1 MPKKSLD
8 TSGTLTI
15 ETIEKAVAAAMK
27 PSQPQVILTDWTAS
41 GYQQAR
47 AHNKNRFINYCHPGT
62 VLQHGTSGV
71 KWTINKMEE
80 VESIEDSWLV
90 ADGVTTYKE
99 LYIHMTSEKGYKKQ
113 VGINNFYM
121 YDILEVPKAVE
132 VLWGNPQENP
142 PKSSKDFET
151 EYDGIFRVK
160 FQYKISQPIRFIP
173 ITLEIKDVEVST

>member
-1 MPKKSLD
+1 MPKKSLN
-8 TSGTLTI
+8 TSGTLII
-15 ETIEKAVAAAMK
+15 ETIEQATAMK
-27 PSQPQVILTDWTAS
+27 PPALSPPIVMDWTAS

-80 VESIEDSWLV
+80 VESIEYSWL
-90 ADGVTTYKE
+90 ATEGITTYKE
-99 LYIHMTSEKGYKKQ
+99 LYIHATSEKGYKKQ

-151 EYDGIFRVK
+151 EYDGVFNVK
-160 FQYKISQPIRFIP
+160 FQFKIPQPTSFIP
-173 ITLEIKDVEVST
+173 ITIEIKDVEVST